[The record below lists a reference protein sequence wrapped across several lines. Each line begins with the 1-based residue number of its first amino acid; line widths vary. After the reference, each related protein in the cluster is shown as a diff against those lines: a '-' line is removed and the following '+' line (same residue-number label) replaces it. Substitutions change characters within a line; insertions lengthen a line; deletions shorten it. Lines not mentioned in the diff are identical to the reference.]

1 MLERSQTLQDQLSEQ
16 IEAMQDQVG
25 VPKSEVEKLKSTLS
39 KCETDLLQAKVE
51 LQSTKKR
58 LEVSESDGFSEMQKV
73 TKELANTR
81 TYLQSKE
88 EEVVMLRRQIIEI
101 K

>member
-16 IEAMQDQVG
+16 IEAMQEQVG
-25 VPKSEVEKLKSTLS
+25 VPKSEVEKLKSMLS

-58 LEVSESDGFSEMQKV
+58 LEVSESEGFSEMQKV

-81 TYLQSKE
+81 TYLQNKE
-88 EEVVMLRRQIIEI
+88 EEVVMLRR
-101 K
+101 